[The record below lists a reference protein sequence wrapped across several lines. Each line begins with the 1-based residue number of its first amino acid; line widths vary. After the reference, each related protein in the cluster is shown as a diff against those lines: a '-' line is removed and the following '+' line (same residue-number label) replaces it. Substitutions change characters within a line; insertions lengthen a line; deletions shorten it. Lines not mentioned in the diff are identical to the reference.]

1 MTDINFAQLAL
12 FISALLICVT
22 SVIFTAIQQR
32 TDKLQNKI
40 YLILISIVGLN
51 AVSQIV
57 NVFVDPI
64 RMDSDSTF
72 FLVRLCSYTYFV
84 LHTALCPM
92 FFLYVCI
99 VCGYGGKGPVFR
111 RNLLLASPF
120 IITELLAVI
129 NPFTRWVYSYDEA
142 RVFNREWAENLIY
155 FAAAFY
161 FGLSFFRLIF
171 TWRALTAKRRTAL
184 IYFFIIVVV
193 GVILQFVNI
202 SIKSELFAEA
212 LALLGVMIAIE
223 SEDDRIDIDTGIY
236 NRKALQSD
244 LSTALLN
251 KRNIDIIC
259 VKITNIDLLEH
270 TSSSDNS
277 DGIQIVIAGFLRTLV
292 PRYCIYN
299 TSPGTFILT
308 VLDGDHS
315 RSLKMAEII
324 SKRFNNSWTLGENS
338 LLLNAVVMLSEAPE
352 RIKNPADVFYM
363 ADSPV
368 PTNLDK
374 KVLSGRDLDYLMRR
388 SAVENALA
396 RGLEEG
402 NFEVYYQPTYS
413 LAERRLHGA
422 EALIRLHDSIIGNV
436 YPDEF
441 IPIAEQNGLIDDID
455 DFVLREVCSFIK
467 SGVPA
472 RLGIDC
478 INVNLSVIECM
489 QPGFVKHINTI
500 TDEYDI
506 DKNRINFEITE
517 SIAASNYETLSR
529 VVASLKADG
538 FHFSMDDYGTGYS
551 NMRAIFMLDFDV
563 VKIDKSILWSAEESE
578 LGKIILESSVHMIKQ
593 MHRQIL
599 VEGVETETQIEL
611 LKQLSVDYLQGYFF
625 SKPIPKAEFIQLVES
640 ARS

>member
-22 SVIFTAIQQR
+22 SVIFTVIQQR

-51 AVSQIV
+51 AVSQITR
-57 NVFVDPI
+57 VFVDPV
-64 RMDSDSTF
+64 RMDSDGAF
-72 FLVRLCSYTYFV
+72 FLFRLCDYTYFV
-84 LHTALCPM
+84 LHTALSPM

-129 NPFTRWVYSYDEA
+129 NPFTRWVYSYNEA

-338 LLLNAVVMLSEAPE
+338 LLLNAVVMLSESPE